1 MKVRYDKEV
10 DALYLKLS
18 DEPVVESEMVRP
30 GVVLDYNEKGELV
43 GIEILNV
50 TENLEVLKGFN
61 DLAPRREPGRRTT

>member
-50 TENLEVLKGFN
+50 TENLEVLKGFK
-61 DLAPRREPGRRTT
+61 DLALAA

>member
-18 DEPVVESEMVRP
+18 DEPAVESEMIRP

-50 TENLEVLKGFN
+50 TENLEILKGFK
-61 DLAPRREPGRRTT
+61 DLALAA

>member
-18 DEPVVESEMVRP
+18 DEPAVESEMIRP

-50 TENLEVLKGFN
+50 TKNLEILKGFK
-61 DLAPRREPGRRTT
+61 DLALAA

>member
-18 DEPVVESEMVRP
+18 DEPAVEGKMIRP

-50 TENLEVLKGFN
+50 TKNLEILQGFK
-61 DLAPRREPGRRTT
+61 DLALAA